1 MATLFASRRRVGG
14 RLTTFRSFAGHSRQS
29 ATGANP
35 PGFNA
40 TRRNWFVRTSLLAL
54 LAAGPAFAANEAK
67 PTETAATPDLP
78 SILTSIPTLAPV
90 VDFKKQL
97 MDQGVVLQLNYIGEA
112 LGNPSGGV
120 RRGAVYDG
128 RVELAID
135 ADMEKL
141 AHWKGGMIH
150 ANGYWIQGTGL
161 SRYYIGN
168 ILTASN
174 IEAPPTVRLY
184 ELWFEQKALDDRLGL
199 RVGQLA
205 ADTEFFVSKYG
216 ALFINGTFG
225 WPAFTGA
232 NLPSGGPGYP
242 FATPGVRVRLGN
254 DSDPFNILAAVF
266 NGDPAGSCVDDP
278 QRCNRYGTN
287 FRLQDAPLAMQEVQ
301 YRYNQ
306 GRDDD
311 GLSGSIKL
319 GAFEHYG
326 NFANLRYDTAG
337 VALGSLSSNG
347 VPGVLKGDWGL
358 YGVWDQQI
366 WKDAGRGAAL
376 FLRVAGA
383 PQDRNTVNFYIDG
396 GLTFTGLVTGRP
408 DDAFGIGFAHAR
420 ISDHARGY
428 DIDSGAT
435 VVRRAETAL
444 ELTYQAQIV
453 PGWSV
458 QPDLQYIFGPGGGVS
473 DVNGARVRDAAV
485 LGLRSTINF

>member
-1 MATLFASRRRVGG
+1 MAALVYKNGAIVSVAQRLSASKATLNLALAWFSNHAYQGKVIGALGQAGVKRECGQDRSLQGEEFDAAAAPATVGDFPSALTPLEALCASGKAVEDGSQARRPADGAAQPNAVGGTAGGSMATLFASRRRVGG

-35 PGFNA
+35 PGLNA
-40 TRRNWFVRTSLLAL
+40 TRRNWLVRTSLLAI
-54 LAAGPAFAANEAK
+54 LAAGPAFAADEAK

-90 VDFKKQL
+90 VEFKKQL
-97 MDQGVVLQLNYIGEA
+97 MDQGVVLQLNYMGEA

-225 WPAFTGA
+225 WPTSI
-232 NLPSGGPGYP
+232 PSQSLFYP
-242 FATPGVRVRLGN
+242 
-254 DSDPFNILAAVF
+254 
-266 NGDPAGSCVDDP
+266 
-278 QRCNRYGTN
+278 
-287 FRLQDAPLAMQEVQ
+287 
-301 YRYNQ
+301 
-306 GRDDD
+306 
-311 GLSGSIKL
+311 
-319 GAFEHYG
+319 
-326 NFANLRYDTAG
+326 
-337 VALGSLSSNG
+337 
-347 VPGVLKGDWGL
+347 
-358 YGVWDQQI
+358 
-366 WKDAGRGAAL
+366 
-376 FLRVAGA
+376 
-383 PQDRNTVNFYIDG
+383 
-396 GLTFTGLVTGRP
+396 
-408 DDAFGIGFAHAR
+408 
-420 ISDHARGY
+420 
-428 DIDSGAT
+428 
-435 VVRRAETAL
+435 
-444 ELTYQAQIV
+444 
-453 PGWSV
+453 
-458 QPDLQYIFGPGGGVS
+458 
-473 DVNGARVRDAAV
+473 
-485 LGLRSTINF
+485 